1 MGRLF
6 TTGRLDVGRVISL
19 AGPSVMRPRLLRTRV
34 GASLEDTIDK
44 ELKSKASRI
53 VSGSVVSGRTA
64 SGPLAYL
71 GRYHRQVSALPEGG
85 GRRVLGWLIPRRD
98 LFSVKNI
105 FPSIFSKGKKFAFT
119 TELHGDM
126 RAIVPI
132 GSYEKVMPLDILPT
146 FLLKALAVNDVEEA
160 EGLGCLE
167 LVEED
172 LALCTLVCPS
182 KIDHGANLRRTLTT
196 IEKEG

>member
-1 MGRLF
+1 LKEGRN
-6 TTGRLDVGRVISL
+6 
-19 AGPSVMRPRLLRTRV
+19 
-34 GASLEDTIDK
+34 
-44 ELKSKASRI
+44 RI
-53 VSGSVVSGRTA
+53 ISGSVVSGYTA
-64 SGPLAYL
+64 AGPLDYL
-71 GRYHRQVSALPEGG
+71 GRYHRQVSALAEAGE
-85 GRRVLGWLIPRRD
+85 RRVLGWLRPGRD

-105 FPSIFSKGKKFAFT
+105 FLSSLLGKKSFAFT

-126 RAIVPI
+126 RPIVPV

-160 EGLGCLE
+160 EALGCLE

-196 IEKEG
+196 MEKEG